1 MDKSKSVTVTLLNK
15 EFQVSCP
22 ANAEDQLNDAA
33 RYLNDKMR
41 EIRKSGRVIGMER
54 IAVMAA
60 LNIAYELAVLRQ
72 QQEAY
77 LKSVSTQ
84 IEHLQNKIDNALMD
98 ELIELEGSQGSV

>member
-1 MDKSKSVTVTLLNK
+1 
-15 EFQVSCP
+15 
-22 ANAEDQLNDAA
+22 
-33 RYLNDKMR
+33 
-41 EIRKSGRVIGMER
+41 
-54 IAVMAA
+54 MAA
-60 LNIAYELAVLRQ
+60 LNIAYELAILRQ